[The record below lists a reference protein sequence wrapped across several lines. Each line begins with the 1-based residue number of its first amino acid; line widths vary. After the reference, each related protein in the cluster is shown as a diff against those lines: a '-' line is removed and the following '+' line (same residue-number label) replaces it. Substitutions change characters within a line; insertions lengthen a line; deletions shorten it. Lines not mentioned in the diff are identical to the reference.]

1 MNKLLLLGI
10 STLACIPLYA
20 QQNTV
25 STGGNATGTNGSVSF
40 TVGQID
46 YSNAAGSNGS
56 SNEGVQQP
64 FEFFDPEASLQ
75 ELDWNAQLFP
85 NPTNDQV
92 ILSIEAVPENT
103 HYQLVDSQGKIVT
116 EGAVSATETLIDM
129 RQLAPA
135 VYHLQ
140 LTQNSTTTSI
150 QIIKN

>member
-10 STLACIPLYA
+10 SALACIPIYA

-46 YSNAAGSNGS
+46 YSNSEGTNGS
-56 SNEGVQQP
+56 TNEGVQQP
-64 FEFFDPEASLQ
+64 FEFFNPDASLE

-92 ILSIEAVPENT
+92 VLSIETVPENAR
-103 HYQLVDSQGKIVT
+103 YQLVDSKGKVIS
-116 EGAVSATETLIDM
+116 EGSVNSTETLIDM
-129 RQLAPA
+129 RELPTT

-140 LTQNSTTTSI
+140 LTQNLATTSI

>member
-10 STLACIPLYA
+10 SAIAWVPLYA

-40 TVGQID
+40 TVGQVD
-46 YSNAAGSNGS
+46 YSNAAGTDGS
-56 SNEGVQQP
+56 SNEGMQQP

-75 ELDWNAQLFP
+75 ELEWNAQLFP

-92 ILSIEAVPENT
+92 ILALATVPEDAR
-103 HYQLVDSQGKIVT
+103 YQLIDSQGKLITQGV
-116 EGAVSATETLIDM
+116 VNSTETHIDM

-140 LTQNSTTTSI
+140 LIQNSATTSI